1 MSGAKEKRRS
11 ARIPF
16 RPSDGV
22 QVHYKFLSHLP
33 SYQCETIFRGS
44 VLNLSK
50 GGVLFSGP
58 IPGPEWLSHL
68 GQGEILIGMNLIGR
82 GDRIKALASLRWTRP
97 AKSEGSDSDS
107 GEVDPTRGPEYELGV
122 QFEQLDPAHRRGLS
136 RLLIGHQLR
145 TRKLR
150 PSQIHDL
157 EGY

>member
-1 MSGAKEKRRS
+1 MSAKEKRRS

-22 QVHYKFLSHLP
+22 EVHYKFLSHLP
-33 SYQCETIFRGS
+33 TYQCDTIFKGR

-58 IPGPEWLSHL
+58 IPSPEWLTHL
-68 GQGEILIGMNLIGR
+68 GQGEILIGMNLMGR

-97 AKSEGSDSDS
+97 ASITESES
-107 GEVDPTRGPEYELGV
+107 GEIQQPRELEYELGV

-150 PSQIHDL
+150 PSQINDL